1 MKTKEIIEAAEMFSG
16 RVFFG
21 TDSDILSAEDGF
33 MAGASWRIES
43 VWHWTANELPDVGRH
58 VVNEDWFDFT
68 AEDEK
73 DLKRIMKKYPFKRWA
88 YVEDLLPEM

>member
-1 MKTKEIIEAAEMFSG
+1 MKTEKIIEAAEKYTETVFLGMRSKFFAKSG
-16 RVFFG
+16 F
-21 TDSDILSAEDGF
+21 IE
-33 MAGASWRIES
+33 GARWRIES

-73 DLKRIMKKYPFKRWA
+73 DLKRIMKKDPFKRWA
-88 YVEDLLPEM
+88 YVDDLLPET

>member
-1 MKTKEIIEAAEMFSG
+1 MKREKIIEAAEMFSG
-16 RVFFG
+16 RAFFG
-21 TDSDILSAEDGF
+21 VDRDTLSAEYAF
-33 MAGASWRIES
+33 KNGASWRIES
-43 VWHWTANELPDVGRH
+43 VWHYTANELPDVGRH
-58 VVNEDWFDFT
+58 VVIEDWFDFT